1 MIKNQNDK
9 EKQTRF
15 CCKVGDITKIIHAS
29 MYLCPIKKFWEKEN
43 AVLFSSG
50 FPSLSRPQW
59 VSRASGESSL
69 SFWPPPLPLA
79 LPGLCLAS
87 ARLYLASTWPLQPL
101 GQSLGGL

>member
-1 MIKNQNDK
+1 
-9 EKQTRF
+9 
-15 CCKVGDITKIIHAS
+15 
-29 MYLCPIKKFWEKEN
+29 MYLCPIENVCVKEN
-43 AVLFSSG
+43 AALFSSG

-87 ARLYLASTWPLQPL
+87 ARLYLASAASGPKFGRPLTASP
-101 GQSLGGL
+101 GLYVASD